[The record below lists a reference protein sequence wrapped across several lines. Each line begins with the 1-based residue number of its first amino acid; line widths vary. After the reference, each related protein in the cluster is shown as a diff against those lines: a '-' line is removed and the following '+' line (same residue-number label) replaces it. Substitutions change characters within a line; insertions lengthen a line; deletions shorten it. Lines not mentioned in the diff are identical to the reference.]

1 MHKSIAVTS
10 PAPDRREVRH
20 RTAGEAARR
29 LLRAACLAFALPA
42 FAAGAGA
49 ETKMTV
55 AVSSTSF
62 AWLPL
67 YVAEGAGLFKEEG
80 LAVEIVNIKD
90 GAAVTAAL
98 LNGNADVAG
107 IGANS
112 LFAARERKQPMVML
126 TPMTVEYTSNVF
138 ARAELLKEKG
148 IDGNAPIKA
157 RVEALKGTKIG
168 VISFGGGQHN
178 ILKFLMRQ
186 YGDAD
191 IDDVAE
197 IIPVGDASAT
207 LAAMR
212 RGAIDVSAF
221 SPPVPE
227 RAVKDGYGAILINM
241 IRGDVPETRG
251 MVVTG
256 LAVVEPQLEKNK
268 EALAAFVRAIDR
280 ADKLVHA
287 DLAKAGKGA
296 RKYFSA
302 MPDDVFELGMAAMQP
317 ATPKGA
323 EVSTEGLMQYYRVLA
338 SGGSTFAQGSF
349 DAEAAVANDFVRAA
363 LAAKKAN

>member
-1 MHKSIAVTS
+1 
-10 PAPDRREVRH
+10 
-20 RTAGEAARR
+20 
-29 LLRAACLAFALPA
+29 
-42 FAAGAGA
+42 
-49 ETKMTV
+49 
-55 AVSSTSF
+55 STSF

-112 LFAARERKQPMVML
+112 LFAARERKQPMAML
-126 TPMTVEYTSNVF
+126 TPMTVEYTSNAF

-157 RVEALKGTKIG
+157 RVEALKATKIG

-212 RGAIDVSAF
+212 RGA
-221 SPPVPE
+221 
-227 RAVKDGYGAILINM
+227 
-241 IRGDVPETRG
+241 
-251 MVVTG
+251 
-256 LAVVEPQLEKNK
+256 
-268 EALAAFVRAIDR
+268 
-280 ADKLVHA
+280 
-287 DLAKAGKGA
+287 
-296 RKYFSA
+296 
-302 MPDDVFELGMAAMQP
+302 
-317 ATPKGA
+317 
-323 EVSTEGLMQYYRVLA
+323 
-338 SGGSTFAQGSF
+338 
-349 DAEAAVANDFVRAA
+349 
-363 LAAKKAN
+363 